1 LAPTQEAAAR
11 SRIFADGT
19 WGGTFREEFTPQPG
33 EIVALE
39 HWCSSG
45 FANTDLDLQLK
56 KHGTQQVVVIGLL
69 ANTCIDSTVRFA
81 AELGY
86 DVTLVKDAIGSRTWD
101 EMKATLEVNAPNY
114 AQVILSTEELLAAF
128 QKMTN

>member
-1 LAPTQEAAAR
+1 MAQ
-11 SRIFADGT
+11 
-19 WGGTFREEFTPQPG
+19 
-33 EIVALE
+33 E

-56 KHGTQQVVVIGLL
+56 KHGVHPLIVIGLR
-69 ANTCIDSTVRFA
+69 ANTCIDSTVRYA

-86 DVTLVKDAIGSRTWD
+86 EVTLVKDAIGSYSWD

-114 AQVILSTEELLAAF
+114 ARAILSTEEVIASI
-128 QKMTN
+128 QKIND